1 VSCKVI
7 PVTREYREGYEKIAW
22 DVVDRRDIEIP
33 KQTEPCT
40 KVYPAVGWVIK

>member
-1 VSCKVI
+1 MVKVI
-7 PVTREYREGYEKIAW
+7 PVTKAYREGYDRIKW
-22 DVVDRRDIEIP
+22 DTPDLRDIEIP

>member
-7 PVTREYREGYEKIAW
+7 PVTREYRENYERIRW

-33 KQTEPCT
+33 KSVEPCT

>member
-1 VSCKVI
+1 MVKVI
-7 PVTREYREGYEKIAW
+7 PVSKLYRENYDKIEW

-33 KQTEPCT
+33 KSVAPCT